1 MEEPGETKVGHIY
14 VIYNEVFSYY
24 GENVFKIGKTRDIG
38 QRVNGYVTSYIKP
51 VEVKF
56 LSGLCENYHL
66 AEKLVFEKI
75 ADHRMAENR
84 EFFQINID
92 EAVSFIEEAIAEV
105 NEDAEV
111 AEREYFERIRSRNHT
126 KDRPRKPY
134 TEKQKE
140 AAKKRYES
148 KKEEIKAYLKEYRE
162 AHKEQIAAREKLYK
176 DKYKVKFQEYARQ
189 RYEENKEH
197 ITTYAKQYR
206 EANAERIAEQKKEK
220 RQNTPKIL
228 CTVCGGSY
236 DMNHRGAHM
245 KSKKHLLALE
255 CQVAEDIW
263 SY

>member
-1 MEEPGETKVGHIY
+1 MEDSEGMKVGYVY

-24 GENVFKIGKTRDIG
+24 GENVFKIGKTRDIA
-38 QRVNGYVTSYIKP
+38 QRASGYVTSYLKP

-111 AEREYFERIRSRNHT
+111 AEREYLERIRSRNQS

-148 KKEEIKAYLKEYRE
+148 KKEEIKVYHKQYRE
-162 AHKEQIAAREKLYK
+162 ANKERVTAANKLHKLQNKEKHQAWSK
-176 DKYKVKFQEYARQ
+176 Q
-189 RYEENKEH
+189 RYEANRELFAEKS
-197 ITTYAKQYR
+197 KQDR

-220 RQNTPKIL
+220 RQNTPKIP
-228 CTVCGGSY
+228 CTGCGGSY
-236 DMNHRGAHM
+236 DMNHRGVHM

-255 CQVAEDIW
+255 CQVAEDI
-263 SY
+263 